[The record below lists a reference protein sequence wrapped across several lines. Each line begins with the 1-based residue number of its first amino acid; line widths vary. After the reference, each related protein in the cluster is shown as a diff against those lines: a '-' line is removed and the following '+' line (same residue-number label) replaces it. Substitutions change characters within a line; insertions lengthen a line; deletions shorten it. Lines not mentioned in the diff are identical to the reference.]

1 MKDEEIERIRN
12 SKSKQGTS
20 SKTTETNLNFDEIFC
35 MKRKSSGK
43 NLLDNINLTK
53 CEGPSCTATNVDMIK
68 CIRCHKFVC
77 EECNDIPVNKLKLI
91 MKKCST
97 IYFKCKSCND
107 EDKGASSIPV
117 ISNNDSST
125 EPTPQNETPSQV
137 PNKRQNVVEIIDRKF
152 EELENKFNKNL
163 SEKLAREF
171 EKLNEKLTKIPD
183 KIEQKYESFKDVVAG
198 NVNTP
203 ASATN
208 FKQIMTEERNEQ
220 LIQERERK
228 RRATN
233 VIVHGVKEEGD
244 SNDKSFVEELLVKI
258 GITTVPESVVRL
270 GMIPEVPVANKVRP
284 IKIRFKLPEEKD
296 NMMSRL
302 SNLKRAE
309 DKFRKISITDD
320 YTIEERQ
327 EIKKFVDEAKRRNET
342 EEGNFF
348 WRTRGSPK
356 TGLELRRVPKRS
368 QSQDS

>member
-1 MKDEEIERIRN
+1 MGDSPCPEDQDVGKSGPTVETNSETKSDNAQITVLPNNNPFISSEDYAAELEDLTRDVAALNDRQDIVELNDEIRKLRKIIEEYDDRLATLVSSQEEALKMQDEEIERIRN
-12 SKSKQGTS
+12 SNSMQGTS

-35 MKRKSSGK
+35 MKRKLSGK
-43 NLLDNINLTK
+43 NLLDNVNLTK

-77 EECNDIPVNKLKLI
+77 EECNDIPVI
-91 MKKCST
+91 

-137 PNKRQNVVEIIDRKF
+137 PNKRQNVDEIIDRKF

-208 FKQIMTEERNEQ
+208 FKQI
-220 LIQERERK
+220 RK
-228 RRATN
+228 
-233 VIVHGVKEEGD
+233 K
-244 SNDKSFVEELLVKI
+244 
-258 GITTVPESVVRL
+258 
-270 GMIPEVPVANKVRP
+270 
-284 IKIRFKLPEEKD
+284 
-296 NMMSRL
+296 
-302 SNLKRAE
+302 
-309 DKFRKISITDD
+309 
-320 YTIEERQ
+320 
-327 EIKKFVDEAKRRNET
+327 
-342 EEGNFF
+342 
-348 WRTRGSPK
+348 
-356 TGLELRRVPKRS
+356 
-368 QSQDS
+368 